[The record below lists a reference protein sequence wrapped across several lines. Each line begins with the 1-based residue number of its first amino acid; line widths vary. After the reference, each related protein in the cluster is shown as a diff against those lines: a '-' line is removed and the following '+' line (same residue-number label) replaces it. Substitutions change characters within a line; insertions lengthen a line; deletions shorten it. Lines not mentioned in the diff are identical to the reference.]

1 MPLPADD
8 NVNQVAQTV
17 LTTLKTTFGTPPG
30 FRPGKTSHYTTE
42 ETIS

>member
-8 NVNQVAQTV
+8 NVNQVAQTL

-30 FRPGKTSHYTTE
+30 FRPGKTLRNTTE
-42 ETIS
+42 EVIS